1 MAAATWQQRNPGQNP
16 SYDYQDELR
25 KSGMTYGQPQRG
37 MMVDYY
43 NQQNNAVPYNQ
54 AEADWSSF
62 SARNKQRANRT
73 GEFLRKK
80 F

>member
-43 NQQNNAVPYNQ
+43 NQQNRVQISYHIQMPTQNYP
-54 AEADWSSF
+54 
-62 SARNKQRANRT
+62 
-73 GEFLRKK
+73 
-80 F
+80 